1 MDKTS
6 RFLTKTKPIPGSQ
19 LKLIEEQA
27 RAQYKEI
34 GRQTK
39 RNPYVR
45 SQYFNKEKIFLELFW
60 IHLSQ
65 KHDNEQ
71 KRRLKLYPCAID
83 LLKNTACSPGIFR
96 DSRKSN
102 EKYYRFYGITING
115 IEFCVQVKE
124 DKRTGNKHFM
134 SVFPVK

>member
-1 MDKTS
+1 MGIS
-6 RFLTKTKPIPGSQ
+6 NRYLTKEKPFTGST

-27 RAQYKEI
+27 RALYKAVA
-34 GRQTK
+34 RQTK

-45 SQYFNKEKIFLELFW
+45 SRYFKKDKIFLELFW
-60 IHLSQ
+60 VHVKQ
-65 KHDNEQ
+65 KHANEQ

-83 LLKNTACSPGIFR
+83 LLKNTACKPDEFH

-102 EKYYRFYGITING
+102 ERYYRFYGITDNG
-115 IEFCVQVKE
+115 VTFCVQVKE

-134 SVFPVK
+134 SVFPMK